1 MSFAHLSSLESQPT
15 TTTGTGYSDDPE
27 FDNLTKSLSSRLFDL
42 NQNISKLNHQLAL
55 LGSKK
60 DSAQVRDVLKTLL
73 EKARDGFKEVGE
85 GVKRVQSWGDVSV
98 CYSKNFFPLSYKHPG
113 VR

>member
-15 TTTGTGYSDDPE
+15 TSNETGYSDDPE
-27 FDNLTKSLSSRLFDL
+27 FDNLAKTLAARLFDL
-42 NQNISKLNHQLAL
+42 TQSISKLNHQLAL

-60 DSAQVRDVLKTLL
+60 DSASVRDTLKELL

-85 GVKRVQSWGDVSV
+85 GVKRVQTWGDVSV
-98 CYSKNFFPLSYKHPG
+98 CCHIFG
-113 VR
+113 